1 MHVPVIYGGAAAG
14 VGFAVN
20 LSTSGVMLERV
31 SALAEPGAAVCL
43 PFSCYL
49 GSFETELRG
58 TVARRTAGGF
68 AVHFDA
74 LDARQQRL
82 VQDLLTWRAP
92 LWNGATA
99 LA

>member
-1 MHVPVIYGGAAAG
+1 MPVSYGGAAAG

-20 LSTSGVMLERV
+20 LSTSGVLLEGV
-31 SALAEPGAAVCL
+31 SAPAEPGATVFL
-43 PFSCYL
+43 RFSFHL

-58 TVARRTAGGF
+58 KVARRTADGF

-74 LDARQQRL
+74 MDGPQRRL
-82 VQDLLTWRAP
+82 VQSLLTWRKP